1 MTLYQDNAYKHGIG
15 WSIWHPE
22 WNTKYRYKIF
32 KDEELQ
38 MLCGIFFREAA
49 KRYKFHLEDSEVQT
63 DHVHLLVHIRPS
75 MSPAKAVNLIK
86 GYTSR
91 VMFLQAGNKLRRHY
105 WKSEK
110 RRSLWGSG
118 KFMASVGHITPEKAK
133 EYVEN
138 QKAHHAKYGWGGGQL
153 HGFILFKCLA
163 CCGDSITRL
172 LRFFRKLL
180 ISVRQNNII
189 GCLCYRLSRFLL

>member
-63 DHVHLLVHIRPS
+63 DHVHLLVHLRPS

-91 VMFLQAGNKLRRHY
+91 VMFLQAGNKLRRYY

-138 QKAHHAKYGWGGGQL
+138 QKAHHAKSISNAGIPTIYGWGGGQ
-153 HGFILFKCLA
+153 ILYVHIMNY
-163 CCGDSITRL
+163 DDNR
-172 LRFFRKLL
+172 
-180 ISVRQNNII
+180 
-189 GCLCYRLSRFLL
+189 